1 MCCLRGCPS
10 QTTIGKLVSDKQEGS
25 PMVENHQD
33 IIQKKIETH
42 LEYFLSTS
50 DDAQKQIQYLLSADL
65 GGGNST
71 YLLDILVGV
80 CKPPLAYLDRMN
92 SHGKS
97 LLRPLLDVF
106 FSFENIMRLAN
117 DESIKESEMFE
128 VLLSKM
134 SYYYLRHD
142 MREETP
148 NIRFDPWP
156 WLDYLLND
164 SDKEAELILS
174 FDEWDAVG
182 YLKMSSI
189 DILLYASMYCYSDK
203 EKDKFTQYFDLYEAE
218 YGISRRLGQ
227 CRRILEGRLDGQS
240 LIESDGPWSGY

>member
-1 MCCLRGCPS
+1 
-10 QTTIGKLVSDKQEGS
+10 
-25 PMVENHQD
+25 MVENHQD
-33 IIQKKIETH
+33 IIREKIETH

-142 MREETP
+142 LREETP

-174 FDEWDAVG
+174 FD
-182 YLKMSSI
+182 
-189 DILLYASMYCYSDK
+189 
-203 EKDKFTQYFDLYEAE
+203 
-218 YGISRRLGQ
+218 
-227 CRRILEGRLDGQS
+227 GQS
-240 LIESDGPWSGY
+240 KDSKANERASCNIPRCTLRCAADNVEEDETYLPESHLTMHSI